1 MLRGLAVLVT
11 LASPVAAQALDCPE
25 ATSQA
30 EMTGCASRAYEA
42 ADGDLNLAYKMAM
55 ERARS
60 MDEYLQDGQVP
71 AVDILREAQRAWLP
85 FRDQACEA
93 ESLMARGGTM
103 QNMIFFMCLERL
115 TRNRTEDLRIFGELN

>member
-11 LASPVAAQALDCPE
+11 LASPVAAQVLDCPD

-30 EMTGCASRAYEA
+30 EMTGCAARAYEA

-71 AVDILREAQRAWLP
+71 AVEILRDAQRAWLP

>member
-1 MLRGLAVLVT
+1 MLRGLAVLVI
-11 LASPVAAQALDCPE
+11 LASPVAVQALDCPD

-42 ADGDLNLAYKMAM
+42 ADGDLNLAYKLAM

-71 AVDILREAQRAWLP
+71 AVDILRDAQRAWLP